1 MSRVEQLMMQEWWRP
16 APMRADAASPMAQ
29 AARSD
34 ARGTVA
40 FRALMAFLFVLLLS
54 PQSMFTILQ
63 PLRLAF
69 VTAGIAVFAYLI
81 YRMSAREPLVDPTA
95 AVKLVGLI
103 VAWAVVTVPFSHW
116 PGGSVVFMIEM
127 YFKAIVVF
135 LLLAH
140 VVDSELR
147 FRRVAWAM
155 TLMSMPLAFTG
166 ISNYLAGDF
175 AGGNGRILGYT
186 APLTTNPNDLA
197 LTLNLILPLAIG
209 LFLDAGRFLAKA
221 ILLCAIALSI
231 GAVIATFSRS
241 GFLTLAVIG
250 LFYAWRLVWRGRAAL
265 VAVVVVLGIGAAPFL
280 PGHYWDRLSTITAI
294 EQDAS
299 GSAQERWNDSKAA
312 ASYVAGNPIIGAGIG
327 QGTLAMNEVR
337 GDRWLKVHNVYLE
350 YAVELGLP
358 GLVLFLLLLGSSLR
372 NAALAQRIAAHL
384 RASGVF
390 HLSEATQASLIG
402 FSVAALFHPA
412 AYQFWFYMF
421 AGLALAARAI
431 AIRDLAEVQ
440 A

>member
-1 MSRVEQLMMQEWWRP
+1 MSRVEQLMTQEWWRP
-16 APMRADAASPMAQ
+16 APMQPVVTPSTGQ
-29 AARSD
+29 AMRSD
-34 ARGTVA
+34 GRGTVA
-40 FRALMAFLFVLLLS
+40 FRSLMAFLFVLLLS
-54 PQSMFTILQ
+54 PQSLFAFLQ

-69 VTAGIAVFAYLI
+69 VTAGIAVFAYLM
-81 YRMSAREPLVDPTA
+81 YRMSTREPLVDATP

-103 VAWAVVTVPFSHW
+103 VCWAVLTLPFSHW
-116 PGGSVVFMIEM
+116 PGGSVAFLVEM
-127 YFKAIVVF
+127 YFKTIVVF

-147 FRRVAWAM
+147 FRRIAWAM
-155 TLMSMPLAFTG
+155 TLMSVPLAFTG

-175 AGGNGRILGYT
+175 AGGNGRILGYD

-209 LFLDAGRFLAKA
+209 LFLDAERVLVKVFLIGVMALAVGA
-221 ILLCAIALSI
+221 I
-231 GAVIATFSRS
+231 IATFSRS

-250 LFYAWRLVWRGRAAL
+250 LFYSWRLMWRGRAGL
-265 VAVVVVLGIGAAPFL
+265 VAIVAVLGIGAAPFL

-294 EQDAS
+294 EEDTS
-299 GSAQERWNDSKAA
+299 GSAQERWNDTKAA
-312 ASYVAGNPIIGAGIG
+312 VSYVAGNPIIGAGIG

-358 GLVLFLLLLGSSLR
+358 GLVLFVLLLVSSLR
-372 NAALAQRIAAHL
+372 SAGLAERIAVHL
-384 RASGVF
+384 RSSGVF
-390 HLSEATQASLIG
+390 HLSEAIRASLIG
-402 FSVAALFHPA
+402 FAVAAVFHPA
-412 AYQFWFYMF
+412 AYHFWFYMF

-431 AIRDLAEVQ
+431 AIRDLEEAQ